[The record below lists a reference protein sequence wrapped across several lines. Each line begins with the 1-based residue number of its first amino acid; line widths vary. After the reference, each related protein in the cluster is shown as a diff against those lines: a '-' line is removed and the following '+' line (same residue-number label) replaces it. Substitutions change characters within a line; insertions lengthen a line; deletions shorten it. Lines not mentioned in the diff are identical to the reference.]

1 MNSPHILMKRFFT
14 IFASLMAFVMVFSGC
29 GKAQDTGSGSGRANP
44 DYNFEDGKSLTGLHY
59 VEMAVEGYGTIIME
73 IDADAAPISAT
84 NFLKLANSGFY
95 DGLTFHRI
103 ISGFMAQGGD
113 GSATDRAAEAET
125 ITGEFALNGYDNPIS
140 HTRGVVSMAR
150 AQDYNS
156 ASSQFFIM
164 HADYTGL
171 DGAYAAFGRVIEG
184 MDVVDGMCKDA
195 DPNAYN
201 GMLEKGDQPVISY
214 VKLLGTEKP

>member
-1 MNSPHILMKRFFT
+1 MMKRVFA
-14 IFASLMAFVMVFSGC
+14 IFSVVLAFVLVFSGC
-29 GKAQDTGSGSGRANP
+29 AKTDANQGSGENNGNP
-44 DYNFEDGKSLTGLHY
+44 DYNFEDGELLSGLHY
-59 VEMAVEGYGTIIME
+59 VEMEVEDYGTMILE

-84 NFLKLANSGFY
+84 NFLKLVNSGFY

-113 GSATDRAAEAET
+113 GSATDRADEAQT

-140 HTRGVVSMAR
+140 HTRGVISMAR

-164 HADYTGL
+164 HADYTDL
-171 DGAYAAFGRVIEG
+171 DGSYAAFGRVIEG
-184 MDVVDGMCKDA
+184 IEVVDKMCEDA

-201 GMLEKGDQPVISY
+201 GMLETQDQPVISY
-214 VKLLGTEKP
+214 AKLLGTEKP